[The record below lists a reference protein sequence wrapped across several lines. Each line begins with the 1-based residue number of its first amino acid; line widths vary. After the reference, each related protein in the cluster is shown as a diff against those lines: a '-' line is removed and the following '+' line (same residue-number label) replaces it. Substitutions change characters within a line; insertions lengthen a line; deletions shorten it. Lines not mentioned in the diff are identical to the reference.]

1 MRKVVLVAIL
11 ITSVAFS
18 YNTLLG
24 NRGTFGVY
32 SGACEDMGMLTIN
45 LNALGTMVN
54 IDSLVPPD
62 TLLRTDEL
70 TEILPY
76 VALSFT
82 PWHYLE
88 FSLWNRGR
96 YATFGPYSSAAD
108 ELYNNLGLSVK
119 GGAPIYFNEKR
130 RSYFAP
136 GIDGF
141 AYMQGLGTNVFG
153 FGGRGLLT
161 LRLNWFGMHLNGGY
175 EYITIPTGPQGNLLT
190 GVGLEVW
197 PFKWGGI
204 IVDGVATIPQN
215 DFGNFANYLKV
226 IPGLR
231 FGFGGRVVKFNVNLG
246 AQLEPMQTPF
256 RWHALAGF
264 GLGFDLMPAPI
275 GFVKGIVVDR
285 GTQNP
290 IAEAN
295 IYIEGHSD
303 IDSYVT
309 ATDGRFTVEHPEG
322 DYYLVAEHPDYVTA
336 RVSSELIMLE
346 DGTIMLELTPAGGAT
361 VVGTVIA
368 ADDNSSIEAVINF
381 VSMTGDEVLDSFK
394 SDPVSGYFRAVVP
407 AGTYRVDVTAV
418 GFKKTHKSMLLE
430 DGDEVVVD
438 FKLVRTEPEPEE
450 IPPPITFFRSVYF
463 GRGES
468 GFSPQDYT
476 PLNEAVEVLKGNPE
490 VKIQLS
496 GYTDSVGDASG
507 NYNLSVRRA
516 NAVRSYLI
524 SRGIASDRIYVVG
537 FGESNP
543 RGDNRTNSGRAMNRR
558 VDIVV
563 L

>member
-11 ITSVAFS
+11 IASVAFS

-45 LNALGTMVN
+45 LNAFGTMVN

-62 TLLRTDEL
+62 VASRTDQL

-264 GLGFDLMPAPI
+264 GLGFDLMPTPI

-290 IAEAN
+290 IAEAD
-295 IYIEGHSD
+295 IYIQGHSD

-394 SDPVSGYFRAVVP
+394 SDPVSGYYRAVVP

-418 GFKKTHKSMLLE
+418 GYKRTHKSMLLE

-438 FKLVRTEPEPEE
+438 FKLVRTAPEPDV
-450 IPPPITFFRSVYF
+450 IPPPPVAFRSIYF

-468 GFSPQDYT
+468 GLSPQDYA
-476 PLNEAVEVLKGNPE
+476 PLHRAVEILKAHPDLR
-490 VKIQLS
+490 IQLN
-496 GYTDSVGDASG
+496 GHTDSVGDATS
-507 NYNLSVRRA
+507 NYNLSSRRA
-516 NAVRSYLI
+516 NAVRNFLLSG
-524 SRGIASDRIYVVG
+524 GITSDRIYVVG

>member
-1 MRKVVLVAIL
+1 MRKVVLVSIL
-11 ITSVAFS
+11 IASVAFS

-45 LNALGTMVN
+45 LNAFGTMVN

-108 ELYNNLGLSVK
+108 ELYDNLGLSVK

-264 GLGFDLMPAPI
+264 GLGFDLMPTPI

-303 IDSYVT
+303 IDSYIT
-309 ATDGRFTVEHPEG
+309 ATDGRFTVDHPEG

-418 GFKKTHKSMLLE
+418 GYKKTHKSMLLE

-468 GFSPQDYT
+468 GLSPQDYT

-516 NAVRSYLI
+516 NAVRSYLT
-524 SRGIASDRIYVVG
+524 SRGIAPDRIYVVG

>member
-11 ITSVAFS
+11 IASVAFS

-45 LNALGTMVN
+45 LNAFGTMVN

-62 TLLRTDEL
+62 VASRTDQL

-231 FGFGGRVVKFNVNLG
+231 FGFGGRIVKFNVNLG

-264 GLGFDLMPAPI
+264 GLGFDLMPTPI

-295 IYIEGHSD
+295 INIEGHPD
-303 IDSYVT
+303 IDSYIT
-309 ATDGRFTVEHPEG
+309 ATDGRFTVDHPEG

-394 SDPVSGYFRAVVP
+394 SDPVSGYYRAVVP

-418 GFKKTHKSMLLE
+418 GYKKTHKSMLLE

-438 FKLVRTEPEPEE
+438 FKLARTAPEPDV
-450 IPPPITFFRSVYF
+450 IPPPPVAFRSVYF

-468 GFSPQDYT
+468 GLSPQDYA
-476 PLNEAVEVLKGNPE
+476 PLHKAVEILKAHPDLR
-490 VKIQLS
+490 IQLN
-496 GYTDSVGDASG
+496 GYTDSVGDATS

-516 NAVRSYLI
+516 NAVRNFLLS
-524 SRGIASDRIYVVG
+524 SGITSDRIYVVG